1 MFNIESGLSNRHP
14 TLYIKIATQ
23 FKQQLVTVIY
33 VKASVAYAM
42 NFLVEIVHR
51 QYLHFVSVLHR
62 LHGYISIKMT
72 YVKHQLTME
81 KCMQLHILVSLGVRV
96 NYLISYI

>member
-1 MFNIESGLSNRHP
+1 M
-14 TLYIKIATQ
+14 
-23 FKQQLVTVIY
+23 
-33 VKASVAYAM
+33 
-42 NFLVEIVHR
+42 

-96 NYLISYI
+96 NFILSHIFNGSIK